1 MSVPLSVP
9 LPEPCFASPLPWL
22 AWRDPRELL
31 WQYRLIRSIQRTVST
46 DHFIHIPFYRPFV
59 SLVTGQATAPLLP
72 GADHYFEWHSTLH
85 SYPIFTLLISVNPAY
100 QFNYPETLTS
110 NHRIYGCP
118 HLHILHWDV
127 PIELPSVATEFI
139 LSCNQALNADLE
151 EFLYQLDQFITE
163 YFRPVS
169 PFEDH
174 QHLILHPQN
183 PPPLP
188 HPFSTTV
195 PLEHQK

>member
-1 MSVPLSVP
+1 MSIPLSVP
-9 LPEPCFASPLPWL
+9 LPEPHFTSPLPWL

-31 WQYRLIRSIQRTVST
+31 WQYHLIRSIQKTISS
-46 DHFIHIPFYRPFV
+46 DCFIHIPFYRLFV
-59 SLVTGQATAPLLP
+59 SLVTGQATAPLLS

-85 SYPIFTLLISVNPAY
+85 SCPIFTLLIIVNPTY
-100 QFNYPETLTS
+100 QFNYPEILTS

-127 PIELPSVATEFI
+127 LIKIPPVASEFI
-139 LSCNQALNADLE
+139 LSCNQALNTDSE
-151 EFLYQLDQFITE
+151 EFLYQLDQFITN
-163 YFRPVS
+163 YFRLVS
-169 PFEDH
+169 PFKDH

-188 HPFSTTV
+188 YPFSTTT
-195 PLEHQK
+195 PLGHQK